1 VRVRQGHSA
10 RDTIITVPLHNGKVG
25 GAGTLKSHGRPPSPR
40 ADTRVAAACLRQ
52 ALELNTEAL
61 AEQDVSKVVPKRH
74 RAEAYKQLESLQAQV
89 AQLMRQLMG

>member
-1 VRVRQGHSA
+1 
-10 RDTIITVPLHNGKVG
+10 
-25 GAGTLKSHGRPPSPR
+25 
-40 ADTRVAAACLRQ
+40 VAAACLRQ